1 MSQPASAISFPADA
15 AAAAAL
21 LRAAPASHLRA
32 GGTDLQ
38 ERRHLGVAPGALI
51 DLRDAA
57 GMDQIAPDPERP
69 GALLI
74 GARCRIQAVA
84 DAPLLRQQAPLL
96 ALAAGALATPQIRAV
111 GTLGGNLAQHTRCWY
126 YRSPDWSC
134 IKKGGAG
141 CPAVEGDHRWH
152 AVFPHTGCAAVHA
165 STLAVA
171 LLAADAEIQAGE
183 VWTSLESWLSGPGGG
198 SADQSGGSP
207 ALIRAVRLAVS
218 LPDERVSYHRA
229 ISRARAEWP
238 LVECAVRLR
247 VEGGAIRLARVA
259 VGAVAAVPMRLR
271 NVEAALEGQ
280 PPTPEL
286 LAAAAARATDGAQP
300 LPGTQYKLALL
311 SGCVLECLE
320 RALA

>member
-1 MSQPASAISFPADA
+1 MSQIARTAISFPADGG
-15 AAAAAL
+15 AAAAL

-38 ERRHLGVAPGALI
+38 ERRHLGIAPGALI

-57 GMDQIAPDPERP
+57 GMEQIQPAPESEKPGTLQI
-69 GALLI
+69 GAL
-74 GARCRIQAVA
+74 CRIQVIA
-84 DAPLLRQQAPLL
+84 DSPLLRQQAPVL

-126 YRSPDWSC
+126 YRSADWDC
-134 IKKGGAG
+134 LKKGGTG
-141 CPAVEGDHRWH
+141 CPAVAGDHRWH

-171 LLAADAEIQAGE
+171 LLVADAEIQAGE
-183 VWTSLESWLSGPGGG
+183 AWTTLESWLSDKN
-198 SADQSGGSP
+198 SADQTGGSP
-207 ALIRAVRLAVS
+207 SLIQAVRIAVS
-218 LPDERVSYHRA
+218 LPDEKVSYHRA

-247 VEGGAIRLARVA
+247 VEGGTIRLARIA

-271 NVEAALEGQ
+271 KVEAMLEGQ
-280 PPTPEL
+280 PPTPEI
-286 LAAAAARATDGAQP
+286 LAAAAARATDGADP

-320 RALA
+320 QAL